1 MIYHIFNQWFLYLT
15 TRILLVDSKVKY
27 FLKDD
32 IFTLYMPIR
41 TWYSVYASLR
51 EIGKQAKYVE
61 LAGLIFNES

>member
-1 MIYHIFNQWFLYLT
+1 LYLT

-32 IFTLYMPIR
+32 IVNYTCQLELDIQFML
-41 TWYSVYASLR
+41 ASLR